1 MYVCVTKIQPNRIYF
16 TVFKLYLKNFD
27 LDKEKCNYKFLQN
40 NILYIL
46 FHFEKILTLSL
57 R

>member
-1 MYVCVTKIQPNRIYF
+1 MEYISLCLN
-16 TVFKLYLKNFD
+16 YLKNLKYLKNSD
-27 LDKEKCNYKFLQN
+27 LDKEKCNYKFLQIN
-40 NILYIL
+40 KLYIL